1 MGEIFMQN
9 HGTLLHSSQFKPD
22 VSQHEQG
29 FFLLFPRVGGCVSLI
44 KISRHFN
51 SLRQSY
57 AEWDCSLPSSGC
69 HQALKQLKRL
79 PTSEELQFHLP
90 CQNTRASALHPVP
103 HLQRASTDALHSSEL
118 RCEGMEHTQSYIFLL
133 FLAFGTSPPS
143 SPLSKQTARA
153 GRRPADL
160 QTQVYQTR
168 FCHQLKWPN

>member
-9 HGTLLHSSQFKPD
+9 RGTLLHSSQFKPD
-22 VSQHEQG
+22 VSQHKQG
-29 FFLLFPRVGGCVSLI
+29 FFLLFPRVGGCISLI

-103 HLQRASTDALHSSEL
+103 YLQRASTDALHSSEL

-133 FLAFGTSPPS
+133 FLAFGTSPP
-143 SPLSKQTARA
+143 PRLYPNKQH
-153 GRRPADL
+153 GQGDDL
-160 QTQVYQTR
+160 LTCRHR
-168 FCHQLKWPN
+168 FTKPGFAIS